1 MSEQIV
7 NYKVVEIPESG
18 SQPTRYLNVILKKG
32 YKKENLEH
40 VNFVHTETFG
50 NSRRDL
56 FKAGINHDHPDENL
70 RGRKVYLKKI
80 CLNNKNQLQC
90 WREMMIG
97 LEIKHDLT
105 TKIVDNWIE
114 IKDGKAENAY
124 YATLDEE
131 GVSLKDGPF
140 FRPFCLCLPCSRFWD
155 DFDGPDD

>member
-1 MSEQIV
+1 MSQEIV
-7 NYKVVEIPESG
+7 KYKVVEIPESG
-18 SQPTRYLNVILKKG
+18 SQSTLNLNVTIKQG
-32 YKKENLEH
+32 YENLKH
-40 VNFVHTETFG
+40 VNKVNTETFD

-56 FKAGINHDHPDENL
+56 FTADISHDHPDENL
-70 RGRKVYLKKI
+70 RGKKVYLKKI
-80 CLNNKNQLQC
+80 NLNKKNQLQC

-140 FRPFCLCLPCSRFWD
+140 FRPFCLCLPCSRF
-155 DFDGPDD
+155 